1 MRSTCRHCHGEGR
14 IISTPCKECRG
25 TGTTTRTQ
33 TVTVQ
38 VPAGMKV
45 INYCN
50 YGNYRNY
57 EFITALCNHYCDYVL
72 QNCYPVASCR
82 KWTNNKDVGTVSHAG
97 HGEQDKSGE
106 NRPQCPA
113 IGSLFPHP

>member
-1 MRSTCRHCHGEGR
+1 MINTGLFHMRSTCRHCHGEGR

-38 VPAGMKV
+38 VPAGMKRV
-45 INYCN
+45 NCCN

-57 EFITALCNHYCDYVL
+57 KFIIALYNNYCDYVL
-72 QNCYPVASCR
+72 QNSYLVAFCT
-82 KWTNNKDVGTVSHAG
+82 K
-97 HGEQDKSGE
+97 
-106 NRPQCPA
+106 
-113 IGSLFPHP
+113 

>member
-38 VPAGMKV
+38 VPAGMKRV
-45 INYCN
+45 NYCTMATTETIN
-50 YGNYRNY
+50 
-57 EFITALCNHYCDYVL
+57 
-72 QNCYPVASCR
+72 S
-82 KWTNNKDVGTVSHAG
+82 
-97 HGEQDKSGE
+97 
-106 NRPQCPA
+106 
-113 IGSLFPHP
+113 